1 VCVSHLGEQPA
12 NSGPRLAVWLS
23 TMRNPVLLW
32 GLLLAILVAE
42 TYGYVAVRTAFAP
55 AAPEARRGFALSY
68 WLLTLGVW
76 AVGIWAIFTRHKGES
91 ELKSYLFVL
100 PLALLAA
107 KLVVVLPLLLE
118 DLTRLGRWAARG
130 FGSVSPPLSTASRLT
145 RSQFISR
152 LALGLGLVPL
162 LSILWGMVKGKTDYT
177 VRRVVLR
184 YPNLP
189 ASFEGFKILQISDL
203 HTGSFNGNTEPM
215 ERAVALINA
224 QKADL
229 IVMTGD
235 LVNNIATEVEPH
247 IPALAGI
254 QSELPIFSILG
265 NHDYGDYVQWESIE
279 AKRANL
285 QRLAQNHAKIGW
297 KLLLDESHTIRRGTD
312 ELAVLGVQNWS
323 AHPQFPKHGK
333 LAQTHAASGNAPF
346 KLLLSHDPSHWEAQV
361 LDYKDIDLTL
371 SGHTHGMQFGINLPF
386 LKWSPVQYS
395 YPQWAGIYEK
405 GNQKLYVN
413 VGLGYLGVPMRAGFL
428 PEITVLELRRA

>member
-1 VCVSHLGEQPA
+1 
-12 NSGPRLAVWLS
+12 
-23 TMRNPVLLW
+23 MRNRFVFQLIF
-32 GLLLAILVAE
+32 LAIIVAE
-42 TYGYVAVRTAFAP
+42 VYGFLAVRTAFTFNTP
-55 AAPEARRGFALSY
+55 AERRGFTFSY
-68 WLLTLGVW
+68 WVLTLGLW
-76 AVGIWAIFTRHKGES
+76 ALGIWGAMTRHSGNTTLKG
-91 ELKSYLFVL
+91 YLLVV
-100 PLALLAA
+100 PLALVAA
-107 KLVVVLPLLLE
+107 KMVVVFPLLLE
-118 DLTRLGRWAARG
+118 DFTRLGRWAARG
-130 FGSVSPPLSTASRLT
+130 FSSPAPASTAPPLT
-145 RSQFISR
+145 RSEFISR

-162 LSILWGMVKGKTDYT
+162 LAMLWGMVRGKTDYT

-189 ASFEGFKILQISDL
+189 ASFDGFKILQISDL
-203 HTGSFNGNTEPM
+203 HTGSFGGDTEPM
-215 ERAVALINA
+215 QRAVALINA

-235 LVNNIATEVEPH
+235 LVNDRATEVEPH

-254 QSELPIFSILG
+254 TSPHGYPIFSILG
-265 NHDYGDYVQWESIE
+265 NHDYGDYVQWGSLE

-297 KLLLDESHTIRRGTD
+297 RLLLDESHTIQRGTD

-323 AHPQFPKHGK
+323 SHPQFPKHGK

-386 LKWSPVQYS
+386 FKWSPVQYS
-395 YPQWAGIYEK
+395 YPQWAGLYAQ
-405 GNQKLYVN
+405 GRQRLYVN
-413 VGLGYLGVPMRAGFL
+413 VGLGYLGIPMRAGFL

>member
-1 VCVSHLGEQPA
+1 
-12 NSGPRLAVWLS
+12 
-23 TMRNPVLLW
+23 MRNPVILW
-32 GLLLAILVAE
+32 SLLLAILVAE
-42 TYGYVAVRTAFAP
+42 AYGYAAVLTAFAP
-55 AAPEARRGFALSY
+55 AAADGRRGFAISY
-68 WLLTLGVW
+68 WLFTLAVW
-76 AVGIWAIFTRHKGES
+76 AVGIWAVFTRHKGES

-107 KLVVVLPLLLE
+107 KFVVVLPLLLE

-130 FGSVSPPLSTASRLT
+130 FGSPSPPLSTAARLT
-145 RSQFISR
+145 RSEFISR

-162 LSILWGMVKGKTDYT
+162 VAMLWGMVKGKTDYT

-215 ERAVALINA
+215 ERAVALIND

-254 QSELPIFSILG
+254 VSELPIFSILG
-265 NHDYGDYVQWESIE
+265 NHDYGDYVQWPSPE

-285 QRLAQNHAKIGW
+285 QRLAQNHAKMGW
-297 KLLLDESHTIRRGTD
+297 KLLLDESHTIRRGAD

-323 AHPQFPKHGK
+323 SHPQFPKHGK

-386 LKWSPVQYS
+386 FKWSPVKYS

-405 GNQKLYVN
+405 GHQKLYVN

>member
-1 VCVSHLGEQPA
+1 
-12 NSGPRLAVWLS
+12 
-23 TMRNPVLLW
+23 MRNRFLFWSIL
-32 GLLLAILVAE
+32 GAIAVAE
-42 TYGYVAVRTAFAP
+42 IYGFAAVRTAFAP
-55 AAPEARRGFALSY
+55 ATAAGRRGLAIGY
-68 WLLTLGVW
+68 WLLTLAVW
-76 AVGIWAIFTRHKGES
+76 AVGLWAMFTRHKGDAEF
-91 ELKSYLFVL
+91 KSYLSVL
-100 PLALLAA
+100 PLALLAG
-107 KLVVVLPLLLE
+107 KMVVVLPLLLE
-118 DLTRLGRWAARG
+118 DLTRVGRWAARG
-130 FGSVSPPLSTASRLT
+130 FGSSSPPLSAASRLT
-145 RSQFISR
+145 RSEFISR
-152 LALGLGLVPL
+152 LALGLGLVPV

-215 ERAVALINA
+215 ERAVAMINA

-254 QSELPIFSILG
+254 RSELPIFSILG
-265 NHDYGDYVQWESIE
+265 NHDYGDYVQWESVE
-279 AKRANL
+279 AKRDNL
-285 QRLAQNHAKIGW
+285 RRLAQNHAKIGW

-323 AHPQFPKHGK
+323 SHPQFPKHGK

-386 LKWSPVQYS
+386 FKWSPVKYS
-395 YPQWAGIYEK
+395 YPQWAGLYEN
-405 GNQKLYVN
+405 GRQKLYVN

>member
-1 VCVSHLGEQPA
+1 
-12 NSGPRLAVWLS
+12 
-23 TMRNPVLLW
+23 MRNRFLFWSIL
-32 GLLLAILVAE
+32 GAIVVAE
-42 TYGYVAVRTAFAP
+42 VYGYAAVRTAFAP
-55 AAPEARRGFALSY
+55 ATPAGRRGLTIGY

-76 AVGIWAIFTRHKGES
+76 ALGLWAMFTRHKGDAEF
-91 ELKSYLFVL
+91 KSYLSVL
-100 PLALLAA
+100 PLALLAG

-118 DLTRLGRWAARG
+118 DLTRLGRWAAVG
-130 FGSVSPPLSTASRLT
+130 FGSASPPLSAASRLT

-152 LALGLGLVPL
+152 LALGLGLVPV

-177 VRRVVLR
+177 VRRVLLR

-189 ASFEGFKILQISDL
+189 ASFDGFKILQISDL

-215 ERAVALINA
+215 ERAVAMINA

-235 LVNNIATEVEPH
+235 LVNNVAEEVEPH
-247 IPALAGI
+247 IAALAGI
-254 QSELPIFSILG
+254 TSELPIFSILG
-265 NHDYGDYVQWESIE
+265 NHDYGDYVQWGSIE

-312 ELAVLGVQNWS
+312 EFAILGVQNWS

-386 LKWSPVQYS
+386 FKWSPVQYS
-395 YPQWAGIYEK
+395 YPQWAGLYEQ
-405 GNQKLYVN
+405 GRQKLYVN

>member
-1 VCVSHLGEQPA
+1 
-12 NSGPRLAVWLS
+12 
-23 TMRNPVLLW
+23 MIF
-32 GLLLAILVAE
+32 LAILVAE
-42 TYGYVAVRTAFAP
+42 VYGFLAVRTAFPFHTP
-55 AAPEARRGFALSY
+55 AERRGFALSY
-68 WLLTLGVW
+68 WLLTLGLW
-76 AVGIWAIFTRHKGES
+76 ALGIWGAMTRHSGNTTLKG
-91 ELKSYLFVL
+91 YLLVV
-100 PLALLAA
+100 PLALVAA
-107 KLVVVLPLLLE
+107 KLVVIFPLLLE

-130 FGSVSPPLSTASRLT
+130 FSSPAPASTAAPLT
-145 RSQFISR
+145 RSEFISR

-162 LSILWGMVKGKTDYT
+162 LAMLWGMVKGKTDYT

-189 ASFEGFKILQISDL
+189 ASFDGFKILQISDL
-203 HTGSFNGNTEPM
+203 HTGSFGDNTEPM
-215 ERAVALINA
+215 QRAVALINA
-224 QKADL
+224 QNADL

-235 LVNNIATEVEPH
+235 LVNDRATEVEPH

-254 QSELPIFSILG
+254 RSPHGYPIFSILG
-265 NHDYGDYVQWESIE
+265 NHDYGDYVQWGSLE

-285 QRLAQNHAKIGW
+285 QRLAQNHAQIGW
-297 KLLLDESHTIRRGTD
+297 RLLLDESHTIRRGAD

-323 AHPQFPKHGK
+323 SHPQFPKHGK

-386 LKWSPVQYS
+386 FKWSPVQYS
-395 YPQWAGIYEK
+395 YPQWAGLYEQ
-405 GNQKLYVN
+405 GRQRLYVN
-413 VGLGYLGVPMRAGFL
+413 VGLGYLGIPMRAGFL

>member
-1 VCVSHLGEQPA
+1 
-12 NSGPRLAVWLS
+12 
-23 TMRNPVLLW
+23 MRNRFLFWSIL
-32 GLLLAILVAE
+32 GAIAVAE
-42 TYGYVAVRTAFAP
+42 IYGFAAVRTAFAP
-55 AAPEARRGFALSY
+55 ATPAGRRGLAIGY
-68 WLLTLGVW
+68 WLLTLAVW
-76 AVGIWAIFTRHKGES
+76 AVGLWAMFTRHKGDAEF
-91 ELKSYLFVL
+91 KSYLSVL
-100 PLALLAA
+100 PLALLAG

-130 FGSVSPPLSTASRLT
+130 FSSAAPATGAPLT
-145 RSQFISR
+145 RSEFISR
-152 LALGLGLVPL
+152 LALGLGLVPVL
-162 LSILWGMVKGKTDYT
+162 AMLWGMVKGKTDYT

-189 ASFEGFKILQISDL
+189 ASFDGFKILQISDL
-203 HTGSFNGNTEPM
+203 HTGSFNGNTEPL

-235 LVNNIATEVEPH
+235 LVNNVAEEVEPH
-247 IPALAGI
+247 IAALAGI
-254 QSELPIFSILG
+254 TSELPIFSILG
-265 NHDYGDYVQWESIE
+265 NHDYGDYVQWPSQA

-285 QRLAQNHAKIGW
+285 QQLAQNHAKIGW
-297 KLLLDESHTIRRGTD
+297 KLLLDESHTIRRGAD

-323 AHPQFPKHGK
+323 SHPQFPKHGK

-386 LKWSPVQYS
+386 FKWSPVKYS
-395 YPQWAGIYEK
+395 YPQWAGLYEQ
-405 GNQKLYVN
+405 GRQKLYVN
-413 VGLGYLGVPMRAGFL
+413 VGLGYLGVPMRTGFL

>member
-1 VCVSHLGEQPA
+1 
-12 NSGPRLAVWLS
+12 
-23 TMRNPVLLW
+23 MRNRVLFW
-32 GLLLAILVAE
+32 ILLLTILVAE
-42 TYGYVAVRTAFAP
+42 VYGYVAVRTAFAP
-55 AAPEARRGFALSY
+55 ATPEGRRGFTISY
-68 WLLTLGVW
+68 WLLTLGIW
-76 AVGIWAIFTRHKGES
+76 GVGLWAIFTRHKGES

-100 PLALLAA
+100 PLALLAG
-107 KLVVVLPLLLE
+107 KLVVILPLLLE

-130 FGSVSPPLSTASRLT
+130 FGSPGPGPSGQPLT
-145 RSQFISR
+145 RNEFISR
-152 LALGLGLVPL
+152 LALGLGLVPVL
-162 LSILWGMVKGKTDYT
+162 AILWGMVKGKTDYT

-235 LVNNIATEVEPH
+235 LVNNVAEEVEPH

-254 QSELPIFSILG
+254 RSELPIFSILG
-265 NHDYGDYVQWESIE
+265 NHDYGDYVQWPSLE

-285 QRLAQNHAKIGW
+285 QRLAQHHAKIGW

-312 ELAVLGVQNWS
+312 EFAILGVQNWS
-323 AHPQFPKHGK
+323 SHPQFPKHGK
-333 LAQTHAASGNAPF
+333 LAQTHAASGSAPF

-386 LKWSPVQYS
+386 FKWSPVKYS
-395 YPQWAGIYEK
+395 YPQWAGLYEQ
-405 GNQKLYVN
+405 GPQKLYVN

>member
-1 VCVSHLGEQPA
+1 
-12 NSGPRLAVWLS
+12 
-23 TMRNPVLLW
+23 MIF
-32 GLLLAILVAE
+32 LAIIVAE
-42 TYGYVAVRTAFAP
+42 VYGFMAVRTAFTFNTP
-55 AAPEARRGFALSY
+55 AERRGFAISY
-68 WLLTLGVW
+68 WLLTLGLW
-76 AVGIWAIFTRHKGES
+76 ALGIWGAITRHNGNTTLKG
-91 ELKSYLFVL
+91 YLLVI
-100 PLALLAA
+100 PMALVAA
-107 KLVVVLPLLLE
+107 KLVVIFPLLLE

-130 FGSVSPPLSTASRLT
+130 FSSPAPGSTAQPLT
-145 RSQFISR
+145 RSEFISR
-152 LALGLGLVPL
+152 LALGLGAVPL
-162 LSILWGMVKGKTDYT
+162 LAMLWGMVKGKTDYT

-189 ASFEGFKILQISDL
+189 ASFDGFKILQISDL
-203 HTGSFNGNTEPM
+203 HTGSFGDNIEPM
-215 ERAVALINA
+215 QRAVAMINA

-235 LVNNIATEVEPH
+235 LVNDRATEVEPH

-254 QSELPIFSILG
+254 KSDLPIFSILG
-265 NHDYGDYVQWESIE
+265 NHDYGDYVQWGSIE

-297 KLLLDESHTIRRGTD
+297 RLLLDESHTIRRGDD

-323 AHPQFPKHGK
+323 SHPQFPKHGK

-386 LKWSPVQYS
+386 FKWSPVQYS
-395 YPQWAGIYEK
+395 YPQWAGLYEQ
-405 GNQKLYVN
+405 GRQKLYVN
-413 VGLGYLGVPMRAGFL
+413 VGLGYLGIPMRAGFL

>member
-1 VCVSHLGEQPA
+1 
-12 NSGPRLAVWLS
+12 
-23 TMRNPVLLW
+23 MRNPVVLWSFLLV
-32 GLLLAILVAE
+32 ILVAE
-42 TYGYVAVRTAFAP
+42 MYGYVAVRTAFTSTTLAG
-55 AAPEARRGFALSY
+55 RRGFATAY
-68 WLLTLGVW
+68 WMFTLGVW
-76 AVGIWAIFTRHKGES
+76 AVGIWAVFTRHKGES
-91 ELKSYLFVL
+91 EIKSYLFVL

-107 KLVVVLPLLLE
+107 KMVIVFPLLLE
-118 DLTRLGRWAARG
+118 DLTRFGRWAARG
-130 FGSVSPPLSTASRLT
+130 FSSPAPAAGGHPLT
-145 RSQFISR
+145 RSEFISR

-162 LSILWGMVKGKTDYT
+162 LAMLWGMVKGKTDYT

-189 ASFEGFKILQISDL
+189 ASFEGFRILQISDL

-254 QSELPIFSILG
+254 KSELPIFSILG
-265 NHDYGDYVQWESIE
+265 NHDYGDYVQWPSLE
-279 AKRANL
+279 AKRENL
-285 QRLAQNHAKIGW
+285 QRLAGNHAKIGW
-297 KLLLDESHTIRRGTD
+297 RLLLDESHTIRRGTD

-323 AHPQFPKHGK
+323 SHPQFPKHGK
-333 LAQTHAASGNAPF
+333 LAQTHAASGKAPF

-386 LKWSPVQYS
+386 FKWSPVQYS
-395 YPQWAGIYEK
+395 YPQWAGLYEQ
-405 GNQKLYVN
+405 GPQKLYVN

>member
-1 VCVSHLGEQPA
+1 
-12 NSGPRLAVWLS
+12 
-23 TMRNPVLLW
+23 MRNRFLFWSIL
-32 GLLLAILVAE
+32 GAIAVAE
-42 TYGYVAVRTAFAP
+42 IYGFAAIRTAFAP
-55 AAPEARRGFALSY
+55 ATAAGRRGLAIGY
-68 WLLTLGVW
+68 WLLTLAVW
-76 AVGIWAIFTRHKGES
+76 ALGLWAMFTRHKGDAEF
-91 ELKSYLFVL
+91 KSYLSVL
-100 PLALLAA
+100 PLALLAG

-130 FGSVSPPLSTASRLT
+130 FGSASPPLSAASPLT

-152 LALGLGLVPL
+152 LALGLGLVPV

-189 ASFEGFKILQISDL
+189 ASFDGFKILQISDL
-203 HTGSFNGNTEPM
+203 HTGSFNGNTEPL

-235 LVNNIATEVEPH
+235 LVNNVAEEVEPH
-247 IPALAGI
+247 IAALAGI
-254 QSELPIFSILG
+254 TSELPIFSILG
-265 NHDYGDYVQWESIE
+265 NHDYGDYVQWPSQA

-285 QRLAQNHAKIGW
+285 QQLAHNHAKIGW

-312 ELAVLGVQNWS
+312 EFAILGVQNWS
-323 AHPQFPKHGK
+323 SHPQFPKHGK

-361 LDYKDIDLTL
+361 LDCKDIDLTL

-386 LKWSPVQYS
+386 FKWSPVKYS
-395 YPQWAGIYEK
+395 YPQWAGLYEQ
-405 GNQKLYVN
+405 GRQKLYVN

>member
-1 VCVSHLGEQPA
+1 
-12 NSGPRLAVWLS
+12 
-23 TMRNPVLLW
+23 MRNPVILWSFLLV
-32 GLLLAILVAE
+32 ILVAE
-42 TYGYVAVRTAFAP
+42 VYGYVAVRTAFASTTL
-55 AAPEARRGFALSY
+55 AARRGFATGY

-76 AVGIWAIFTRHKGES
+76 ALGLWAVFTRHKGES

-107 KLVVVLPLLLE
+107 KLVVVFPLLLE
-118 DLTRLGRWAARG
+118 DLTRFGRWAARG
-130 FGSVSPPLSTASRLT
+130 FNSPAPEAGGQPLT
-145 RSQFISR
+145 RSEFISR

-162 LSILWGMVKGKTDYT
+162 LAMLWGMVKGKTDYT

-189 ASFEGFKILQISDL
+189 ASFDGFKILQISDL

-254 QSELPIFSILG
+254 KSELPIFSILG
-265 NHDYGDYVQWESIE
+265 NHDYGDYVQWPSLE
-279 AKRANL
+279 AKLANL
-285 QRLAQNHAKIGW
+285 TRLTNNHAKIGW
-297 KLLLDESHTIRRGTD
+297 KLLLDESHTIRRGND

-323 AHPQFPKHGK
+323 SHPQFPKHGK

-361 LDYKDIDLTL
+361 LNYKDIDLTL

-386 LKWSPVQYS
+386 FKWSPVQYS
-395 YPQWAGIYEK
+395 YPQWAGLYEQ
-405 GNQKLYVN
+405 GLQKLYVN

>member
-1 VCVSHLGEQPA
+1 
-12 NSGPRLAVWLS
+12 
-23 TMRNPVLLW
+23 MRNRFLLW
-32 GLLLAILVAE
+32 SLLLAILVAE
-42 TYGYVAVRTAFAP
+42 VYGYAAVRTAFSPTTP
-55 AAPEARRGFALSY
+55 AGRRGLVISY
-68 WLLTLGVW
+68 WLLTLGIW
-76 AVGIWAIFTRHKGES
+76 AVGLWAMFTRYKGQS
-91 ELKSYLFVL
+91 ELKSYLSVL
-100 PLALLAA
+100 PLALLAG
-107 KLVVVLPLLLE
+107 KLVVIFPLLLE

-130 FGSVSPPLSTASRLT
+130 FGNSAPAADAPPLT
-145 RSQFISR
+145 RSEFISR
-152 LALGLGLVPL
+152 LALGLGLVPV

-189 ASFEGFKILQISDL
+189 ASFDGFKVLQISDL

-215 ERAVALINA
+215 ERAVAIINA

-235 LVNNIATEVEPH
+235 LVNNVALEVEPH

-254 QSELPIFSILG
+254 KSELPIFSILG
-265 NHDYGDYVQWESIE
+265 NHDYGDYVQWESLA
-279 AKRANL
+279 AKRENL

-312 ELAVLGVQNWS
+312 EFAILGVQNWS

-361 LDYKDIDLTL
+361 LDYPDIDLTL

-386 LKWSPVQYS
+386 FKWSPVQYS

-405 GNQKLYVN
+405 GRQKLYVN

>member
-1 VCVSHLGEQPA
+1 MGHGEGQ
-12 NSGPRLAVWLS
+12 
-23 TMRNPVLLW
+23 
-32 GLLLAILVAE
+32 
-42 TYGYVAVRTAFAP
+42 
-55 AAPEARRGFALSY
+55 
-68 WLLTLGVW
+68 
-76 AVGIWAIFTRHKGES
+76 
-91 ELKSYLFVL
+91 
-100 PLALLAA
+100 
-107 KLVVVLPLLLE
+107 
-118 DLTRLGRWAARG
+118 
-130 FGSVSPPLSTASRLT
+130 
-145 RSQFISR
+145 
-152 LALGLGLVPL
+152 
-162 LSILWGMVKGKTDYT
+162 TDYT

-254 QSELPIFSILG
+254 RSELPIFSILG
-265 NHDYGDYVQWESIE
+265 NHDYGDYVQWPSIA
-279 AKRANL
+279 AKRENL

-312 ELAVLGVQNWS
+312 EFAILGVQNWS

-333 LAQTHAASGNAPF
+333 LAETHAASGNAPF

-361 LDYKDIDLTL
+361 LDYPDIDLTL

-386 LKWSPVQYS
+386 FKWSPVQYS

-405 GNQKLYVN
+405 GRQKLYVN

>member
-1 VCVSHLGEQPA
+1 
-12 NSGPRLAVWLS
+12 
-23 TMRNPVLLW
+23 MRNPVLLW
-32 GLLLAILVAE
+32 SLLLAILVAE
-42 TYGYVAVRTAFAP
+42 TSGYVAVRTAFAP
-55 AAPEARRGFALSY
+55 ATLAGRRGFTISY

-76 AVGIWAIFTRHKGES
+76 AVGIWAMATRHKGES

-107 KLVVVLPLLLE
+107 KMVVILPLLLE

-130 FGSVSPPLSTASRLT
+130 FSSPAPAAGAPLT

-162 LSILWGMVKGKTDYT
+162 SAMLWGMIKGKTDYT

-189 ASFEGFKILQISDL
+189 ASFDGFKILQISDL
-203 HTGSFNGNTEPM
+203 HTGSFNENTEPM
-215 ERAVALINA
+215 QRAVALINA

-247 IPALAGI
+247 IAALAGI
-254 QSELPIFSILG
+254 TSELPIFSILG
-265 NHDYGDYVQWESIE
+265 NHDYGDYVQWPSLE

-297 KLLLDESHTIRRGTD
+297 RLLLDESHTIRRGED

-386 LKWSPVQYS
+386 FKWSPVQYS
-395 YPQWAGIYEK
+395 YPQWAGLYEQ
-405 GNQKLYVN
+405 GRQKLYVN

>member
-1 VCVSHLGEQPA
+1 
-12 NSGPRLAVWLS
+12 
-23 TMRNPVLLW
+23 MRNPIILW
-32 GLLLAILVAE
+32 SLLLAILVAE
-42 TYGYVAVRTAFAP
+42 AYGYVAVRTAFAP
-55 AAPEARRGFALSY
+55 ASPEGRRGFTIAY
-68 WLLTLGVW
+68 WLLTLGIW
-76 AVGIWAIFTRHKGES
+76 AVGIWAITTRHKGEG

-107 KLVVVLPLLLE
+107 KFVVILPLLLE
-118 DLTRLGRWAARG
+118 DLLRLGRWAARG
-130 FGSVSPPLSTASRLT
+130 FASPAPAAGEQALT

-162 LSILWGMVKGKTDYT
+162 ASMLWGMVRGKTDYT

-215 ERAVALINA
+215 ERAVAMINA

-235 LVNNIATEVEPH
+235 LVNNVATEVEPH
-247 IPALAGI
+247 IAALAGI
-254 QSELPIFSILG
+254 TSELPIFSILG
-265 NHDYGDYVQWESIE
+265 NHDYGDYVQEFKENRELWH
-279 AKRANL
+279 ANL
-285 QRLAQNHAKIGW
+285 NRLVRNHAQIGW
-297 KLLLDESHTIRRGTD
+297 KLLLDETHIIRRGED

-323 AHPQFPKHGK
+323 AHPQFYSYGN
-333 LAQTHAASGNAPF
+333 LAKTHAASGNAPF

-361 LDYKDIDLTL
+361 LDYPDIDLTL

-386 LKWSPVQYS
+386 FKWSPVQYS

-405 GNQKLYVN
+405 GRQKLYVN

>member
-1 VCVSHLGEQPA
+1 
-12 NSGPRLAVWLS
+12 
-23 TMRNPVLLW
+23 MRNPILLW
-32 GLLLAILVAE
+32 SFLLIILVAE
-42 TYGYVAVRTAFAP
+42 VYGYVAVRTAFA
-55 AAPEARRGFALSY
+55 ATSLAARRGFTAGY
-68 WLLTLGVW
+68 WLFTLGVW
-76 AVGIWAIFTRHKGES
+76 ALGLWAVFTRHKGES
-91 ELKSYLFVL
+91 EFKSYLFVL

-107 KLVVVLPLLLE
+107 KMVVVFPLLFE
-118 DLTRLGRWAARG
+118 DLTRLVRWAARG
-130 FGSVSPPLSTASRLT
+130 FSSPAPAGGQPLT
-145 RSQFISR
+145 RSEFISR

-162 LSILWGMVKGKTDYT
+162 LAMLWGMVKGKTDYT
-177 VRRVVLR
+177 VRRVILR

-189 ASFEGFKILQISDL
+189 ASFDGFKILQISDL

-254 QSELPIFSILG
+254 KSELPIFSILG
-265 NHDYGDYVQWESIE
+265 NHDYGDYVQWPSLE
-279 AKRANL
+279 AKLANL
-285 QRLAQNHAKIGW
+285 TRLTNNHAKIGW
-297 KLLLDESHTIRRGTD
+297 KLLLDESHTIRRGND

-323 AHPQFPKHGK
+323 SHPQFPKHGK

-386 LKWSPVQYS
+386 FKWSPVQYS
-395 YPQWAGIYEK
+395 YPQWAGLYEQ
-405 GNQKLYVN
+405 GPQKLYVN

>member
-1 VCVSHLGEQPA
+1 
-12 NSGPRLAVWLS
+12 
-23 TMRNPVLLW
+23 MRNPVILWSFLLV
-32 GLLLAILVAE
+32 ILVAE
-42 TYGYVAVRTAFAP
+42 VYGYIAVRTAFASTTL
-55 AAPEARRGFALSY
+55 AARRGFATGY

-76 AVGIWAIFTRHKGES
+76 ALGLWAVFTRHKGES

-107 KLVVVLPLLLE
+107 KLVVVFPLLLE
-118 DLTRLGRWAARG
+118 DLTRFGRWAARG
-130 FGSVSPPLSTASRLT
+130 FSSPAPEAGGQPLT
-145 RSQFISR
+145 RSEFISR

-162 LSILWGMVKGKTDYT
+162 LAMLWGMVKGKTDYT

-189 ASFEGFKILQISDL
+189 ASFDGFKILQISDL

-254 QSELPIFSILG
+254 KSELPIFSILG
-265 NHDYGDYVQWESIE
+265 NHDYGDYVQWPSLE
-279 AKRANL
+279 AKLANL
-285 QRLAQNHAKIGW
+285 TRLTNNHAKIGW
-297 KLLLDESHTIRRGTD
+297 KLLLDESHTIRRGND

-323 AHPQFPKHGK
+323 SHPQFPKHGK
-333 LAQTHAASGNAPF
+333 LAQTHAASGKAPF

-386 LKWSPVQYS
+386 FKWSPVQYS
-395 YPQWAGIYEK
+395 YPQWAGLYEQ
-405 GNQKLYVN
+405 GPQKLYVN

>member
-1 VCVSHLGEQPA
+1 ML
-12 NSGPRLAVWLS
+12 
-23 TMRNPVLLW
+23 
-32 GLLLAILVAE
+32 
-42 TYGYVAVRTAFAP
+42 
-55 AAPEARRGFALSY
+55 
-68 WLLTLGVW
+68 
-76 AVGIWAIFTRHKGES
+76 TRHKGDAEF
-91 ELKSYLFVL
+91 KSYLSVL
-100 PLALLAA
+100 PLALLAG

-130 FGSVSPPLSTASRLT
+130 FGSASPPLSAASRLT

-152 LALGLGLVPL
+152 LALGLGLVPV
-162 LSILWGMVKGKTDYT
+162 LSILWGMVRGKTDYT

-189 ASFEGFKILQISDL
+189 ASFDGFKILQISDL

-215 ERAVALINA
+215 ERAVAMINA

-235 LVNNIATEVEPH
+235 LVNNVAEEVEPH
-247 IPALAGI
+247 IAALAGI
-254 QSELPIFSILG
+254 TSALPIFSILG
-265 NHDYGDYVQWESIE
+265 NHDYGDYVQWPSQA
-279 AKRANL
+279 AKRENL

-323 AHPQFPKHGK
+323 SHPQFPKHGK

-361 LDYKDIDLTL
+361 LAYKDIDLTL

-386 LKWSPVQYS
+386 FKWSPVQYS
-395 YPQWAGIYEK
+395 YPQWAGLYEQ
-405 GNQKLYVN
+405 GRQKLYVN

>member
-1 VCVSHLGEQPA
+1 
-12 NSGPRLAVWLS
+12 
-23 TMRNPVLLW
+23 MRNPVILWSFLLV
-32 GLLLAILVAE
+32 ILVAE
-42 TYGYVAVRTAFAP
+42 MYGYVAVRTAFTSTTLAG
-55 AAPEARRGFALSY
+55 RRGFATAY
-68 WLLTLGVW
+68 WMFTLGVW
-76 AVGIWAIFTRHKGES
+76 AVGIWAVFTRHKGES
-91 ELKSYLFVL
+91 EIKSYLFVL

-107 KLVVVLPLLLE
+107 KMVIVFPLLLE
-118 DLTRLGRWAARG
+118 DLTRFGRWAARG
-130 FGSVSPPLSTASRLT
+130 FSSPAPAAGGHPLT
-145 RSQFISR
+145 RSEFISR

-162 LSILWGMVKGKTDYT
+162 LAMLWGMVKGKTDYT

-184 YPNLP
+184 YSNLP
-189 ASFEGFKILQISDL
+189 ASFEGFRILQISDL

-254 QSELPIFSILG
+254 KSELPIFSILG
-265 NHDYGDYVQWESIE
+265 NHDYGDYVQWPSLE
-279 AKRANL
+279 AKRENL
-285 QRLAQNHAKIGW
+285 QRLAGNHAKIGW
-297 KLLLDESHTIRRGTD
+297 RLLLDESHTIRRGTD

-323 AHPQFPKHGK
+323 SHPQFPKHGK
-333 LAQTHAASGNAPF
+333 LAQTHAASGKAPF

-386 LKWSPVQYS
+386 FKWSPVQYS
-395 YPQWAGIYEK
+395 YPQWAGLYEQ
-405 GNQKLYVN
+405 GPQKLYVN